1 MHGLSIIIPTYNEKE
16 NLKILIP
23 KIYSIIKVKK
33 FEILIAD
40 HDISNSIILL
50 TKNIIN
56 SKDWTYSVTKI
67 NECIFI
73 PFFLVSTLS
82 KRSKGDL
89 GSIA

>member
-33 FEILIAD
+33 FEILIVEN
-40 HDISNSIILL
+40 DISNSIILL
-50 TKNIIN
+50 KKNTIN

-82 KRSKGDL
+82 KRSNGDL
-89 GSIA
+89 GSIV